1 MLQERL
7 SGENIG
13 IVTQLACAMV
23 AASLFAGGSLAAK
36 EGVSS
41 PAAAA
46 NDLTSDE
53 IFSRLVEHNRLR
65 ENRLQDYSV
74 VRHYEMRDDK
84 GKLQARAVV
93 DMKYRAP
100 STKTFAVRSEEG
112 SWVARHLVFRR
123 LMDTESETAAG
134 RNHRDSSI
142 TPENYTFRTLGEEDV
157 DGRHCYLVEVIPK
170 RKDKY
175 LWKGKTWIDADEFAI
190 VQSAGEPAKSP
201 SFWVTHSSFKRHYQK
216 VGDFW
221 LPLKDVSLAQVK
233 VFGTRVLTIDY
244 GEYMVEGKP
253 STTAQQVSE
262 GGPH

>member
-1 MLQERL
+1 MLRERL
-7 SGENIG
+7 SRENID
-13 IVTQLACAMV
+13 IVTQLACVLV
-23 AASLFAGGSLAAK
+23 AASLFAGGMLAAK
-36 EGVSS
+36 QGVSS
-41 PAAAA
+41 AARAA
-46 NDLTSDE
+46 NAVTADE
-53 IFSRLVEHNRLR
+53 IFSRLVEQNHLR
-65 ENRLQDYSV
+65 ETRLQGFST
-74 VRHYEMRDDK
+74 VRHYEVRDDK

-93 DMKYRAP
+93 DMKYHAP

-221 LPLKDVSLAQVK
+221 LPLKDVSVAQVK
-233 VFGTRVLTIDY
+233 VIGTRVLTIDY
-244 GEYMVEGKP
+244 GEYIVEGK
-253 STTAQQVSE
+253 STTATQQVSE
-262 GGPH
+262 GNPH